1 MPDTGTQA
9 EGGESLDV
17 ENESK
22 KPSNRRTFLRV
33 TGIGAT
39 AAFAGCLGG
48 GDGDDGNDGGG
59 GSDGSDSEDGGDGG
73 NQETFT
79 VGAIYPLSGGLAEL
93 GQSMQLLCENA
104 VEIVNNSY
112 SDLGPL
118 TMAEGEG
125 LTNHGNMEIE
135 LLVADHRADPG
146 QGRAEA
152 ERLIQEENVDML
164 YGSYNSSVTS
174 TVSQVAEREGIPH
187 VNGESSS
194 PDLTER
200 GLNWFWRTGPSDQTY
215 TENMF
220 EMINELNDQLDDP
233 IETAAIIHEDTEYGS
248 VSAEVQQ
255 ALCEENDIEVV
266 SGPITY
272 TAESVSSLTSE
283 IQRIQ
288 EADPDVMFPTSYV
301 QDALLMAEDMQT
313 QDYMPPL
320 VLAQN
325 SGHTSSSFISETE
338 LSNHFCSRTDFT
350 TDTPEVVPEMGT
362 YREFVTSNTDV
373 PPNDF
378 AALVRT
384 WGGLLCA
391 LTAVNQA
398 DSLEPEA
405 IQTAINELE
414 IDRLESGLLF
424 GVEFNENGQNSLASG
439 VIGQFEEGESN
450 LIWPFDL
457 AGEDALTYPAPGW
470 GER

>member
-1 MPDTGTQA
+1 MPDNGTQT
-9 EGGESLDV
+9 G
-17 ENESK
+17 SK
-22 KPSNRRTFLRV
+22 KSTNSSGSNTVSSYRRNFIKAAGV
-33 TGIGAT
+33 GAT
-39 AAFAGCLGG
+39 AALAGCAG
-48 GDGDDGNDGGG
+48 GDESDSNNEG
-59 GSDGSDSEDGGDGG
+59 GSESSSGDTAGSTESSSQD
-73 NQETFT
+73 TFT

-93 GQSMQLLCENA
+93 GQSMQMLCENA
-104 VEIVNNSY
+104 VEIVNNSRT
-112 SDLGPL
+112 DLGPL

-125 LTNHGNMEIE
+125 LSNHGNIQVE

-146 QGRAEA
+146 QGRSEA
-152 ERLIQEENVDML
+152 ERLVQEEGVDML

-174 TVSQVAEREGIPH
+174 TVSQIAEREQIPH

-194 PDLTER
+194 PDLTDR
-200 GLNWFWRTGPSDQTY
+200 GLNWFWRTGPNDRTY

-220 EMINELNDQLDDP
+220 SFIDELNGRVDEP

-255 ALCEENDIEVV
+255 ELCEENGIEIVA
-266 SGPITY
+266 GPIAY

-288 EADPDVMFPTSYV
+288 DADPDVLFPTSYV

-313 QDYMPPL
+313 QEFMPPL
-320 VLAQN
+320 ILAQN
-325 SGHTSSSFISETE
+325 SGHTSNEFISETQ
-338 LSNHFCSRTDFT
+338 LSEFFCSRTDFT
-350 TDTPEVVPEMGT
+350 TDTPQSVPEMGT

-384 WGGLLCA
+384 WGGLLSA

-405 IQTAINELE
+405 IQTAINNLQL
-414 IDRLESGLLF
+414 DRLESGLLF
-424 GVEFNENGQNSLASG
+424 GIEFNDNGQNDLASG
-439 VIGQFEEGESN
+439 VIGQFRGGESN
-450 LIWPFDL
+450 IVWPGDL
-457 AGEDALTYPAPGW
+457 AGEDALAYPAPGW
-470 GER
+470 TER

>member
-1 MPDTGTQA
+1 VALAGCVGSGTQ
-9 EGGESLDV
+9 
-17 ENESK
+17 
-22 KPSNRRTFLRV
+22 P
-33 TGIGAT
+33 
-39 AAFAGCLGG
+39 
-48 GDGDDGNDGGG
+48 
-59 GSDGSDSEDGGDGG
+59 
-73 NQETFT
+73 ETFT

-93 GQSMQLLCENA
+93 GQSMQALCENA
-104 VEIVNNSY
+104 VDIVNNSY
-112 SDLGPL
+112 TDLGPL

-125 LTNHGNMEIE
+125 LTNHGNAEVE

-152 ERLIQEENVDML
+152 ERLIQQEGADML

-200 GLNWFWRTGPSDQTY
+200 GLNWFWRTGPSDRTY
-215 TENMF
+215 TQNMF
-220 EMINELNDQLDDP
+220 EMINGLNERVDDP

-255 ALCEENDIEVV
+255 QLCEENDIEIVA
-266 SGPITY
+266 GPISY

-283 IQRIQ
+283 IQRIKD
-288 EADPDVMFPTSYV
+288 ADPDVLFPTSYV
-301 QDALLMAEDMQT
+301 QDALLMAEDMRT
-313 QDYMPPL
+313 QDFMPPL

-325 SGHTSSSFISETE
+325 SGHTSNQFINQTE
-338 LSNHFCSRTDFT
+338 LSNYFCSRTDFT

-373 PPNDF
+373 PLNDF

-384 WGGLLCA
+384 WGGLLCG

-398 DSLEPEA
+398 DSVDPGA
-405 IQTAINELE
+405 IQTALNEFT
-414 IDRLESGLLF
+414 IDRLASGLLF
-424 GVEFNENGQNSLASG
+424 GVEFNENGQNQRASG
-439 VIGQFEEGESN
+439 VIGQFEGGESN
-450 LIWPFDL
+450 LVWPFDL
-457 AGEDALTYPAPGW
+457 AGEDALTHPAPGW
-470 GER
+470 GDR

>member
-1 MPDTGTQA
+1 MPDIGTQS
-9 EGGESLDV
+9 GGADAGSTGDDGGTAT
-17 ENESK
+17 SK
-22 KPSNRRTFLRV
+22 RRTFLKA
-33 TGIGAT
+33 TGAGAT
-39 AAFAGCLGG
+39 VALAGCV
-48 GDGDDGNDGGG
+48 
-59 GSDGSDSEDGGDGG
+59 GSGT
-73 NQETFT
+73 QPETFT

-93 GQSMQLLCENA
+93 GQSMQALCENA
-104 VEIVNNSY
+104 VDIVNNSY
-112 SDLGPL
+112 TDLGPL

-125 LTNHGNMEIE
+125 LKNHGNAEVE

-152 ERLIQEENVDML
+152 ERLIQQEGADML

-200 GLNWFWRTGPSDQTY
+200 GLNWFWRTGPSDRTY
-215 TENMF
+215 TQNMF
-220 EMINELNDQLDDP
+220 EMINGLNERVDDP

-255 ALCEENDIEVV
+255 QLCEENDIEIVA
-266 SGPITY
+266 GPISY

-288 EADPDVMFPTSYV
+288 DADPDVLFPTSYV
-301 QDALLMAEDMQT
+301 QDALLMAEDMRT
-313 QDYMPPL
+313 QDFMPPL

-325 SGHTSSSFISETE
+325 SGHTSNQFISQTE
-338 LSNHFCSRTDFT
+338 LSNYFCSRTDFT

-384 WGGLLCA
+384 WGGLLCG

-398 DSLEPEA
+398 DSLEPGA
-405 IQTAINELE
+405 IQTALNEFT
-414 IDRLESGLLF
+414 IDRLASGLLF
-424 GVEFNENGQNSLASG
+424 GVEFGDNGQNQRASG
-439 VIGQFEEGESN
+439 VIGQFEGGESN
-450 LIWPFDL
+450 LVWPFDL

-470 GER
+470 GDR